1 MLPLVKFVQLVG
13 SVVFDVAHAYCIVLN
28 PEPPVSLAVN
38 VVFIVAFP
46 VVGIIYVPPFG
57 LIVTVGFVLS
67 IPETATVVIFLFP
80 ALSST
85 YIVYVPFCV
94 ASNVDK
100 NSVPADAKSL
110 SVFVPASHFLF
121 LIPLALSLVFN
132 VIILDLLLF
141 SASVVNLGFHTVTGS
156 TL

>member
-28 PEPPVSLAVN
+28 PEPPASLAVN

-67 IPETATVVIFLFP
+67 IFETCKLAVALFP
-80 ALSST
+80 AESVPSAYT
-85 YIVYVPFCV
+85 VPFDVTVTVV
-94 ASNVDK
+94 AFAVLALPT
-100 NSVPADAKSL
+100 PAFQMLDFL
-110 SVFVPASHFLF
+110 LFLLFLF
-121 LIPLALSLVFN
+121 
-132 VIILDLLLF
+132 
-141 SASVVNLGFHTVTGS
+141 
-156 TL
+156 